1 MNIGQAAQASG
12 VTAKMIRYYESIG
25 LMPPSPRSEAG
36 YRRYGE
42 QDLHLLRFIR
52 QARRLG
58 FGIDQIRQLLALWQD
73 RDRSSAQVKALAQ
86 SHVDEL
92 NQRIG
97 ELVAMR
103 DTLSH
108 LAKHCHGD
116 DRPDCPI
123 LEGIAAAGLSSAPNP
138 KADGS
143 SEGASPCAHEPAAL
157 AQGAATGVTATAGT
171 AGSAGTTGT
180 AGTTAPA
187 SAAGGDGDGKA
198 LHRLQK

>member
-25 LMPPSPRSEAG
+25 LMPPSPRSDAG

-52 QARRLG
+52 QSRRLG

-73 RDRSSAQVKALAQ
+73 RGRSSAQVKALAQ

-108 LAKHCHGD
+108 LAVHCHGD

-123 LEGIAAAGLSSAPNP
+123 LEGIAAAALPTSSSSAS
-138 KADGS
+138 AASTASAG
-143 SEGASPCAHEPAAL
+143 GASA
-157 AQGAATGVTATAGT
+157 V
-171 AGSAGTTGT
+171 
-180 AGTTAPA
+180 A
-187 SAAGGDGDGKA
+187 SAAGAANVPVQQAAAAENTSGAPSGTSGKDGDAQACHVPQG
-198 LHRLQK
+198 

>member
-36 YRRYGE
+36 YRRYNE

-73 RDRSSAQVKALAQ
+73 RGRSSAQVKALAQ

-108 LAKHCHGD
+108 LAMHCHGD

-123 LEGIAAAGLSSAPNP
+123 LDGLAAAELPGTL
-138 KADGS
+138 
-143 SEGASPCAHEPAAL
+143 GAKTDCS
-157 AQGAATGVTATAGT
+157 AQGAAACGSEEQQTDQADQADTAPPAV
-171 AGSAGTTGT
+171 GSA
-180 AGTTAPA
+180 AA
-187 SAAGGDGDGKA
+187 SGPVGEIDTQASRHVPQG
-198 LHRLQK
+198 

>member
-42 QDLHLLRFIR
+42 PDLHLLRFIR

-86 SHVDEL
+86 THVDEL

-108 LAKHCHGD
+108 LAMHCHGD

-123 LEGIAAAGLSSAPNP
+123 LEGIAAAELPGDLSDKGGRFASAV
-138 KADGS
+138 
-143 SEGASPCAHEPAAL
+143 ASCGPA
-157 AQGAATGVTATAGT
+157 QSATASDTATAVD
-171 AGSAGTTGT
+171 
-180 AGTTAPA
+180 APA
-187 SAAGGDGDGKA
+187 STGGSVSDSEGQIR
-198 LHRLQK
+198 HVPHP

>member
-25 LMPPSPRSEAG
+25 LMPPSPRSDAG

-52 QARRLG
+52 QSRRLG

-73 RDRSSAQVKALAQ
+73 RGRSSAQVKALAQ

-108 LAKHCHGD
+108 LAVHCHGD

-123 LEGIAAAGLSSAPNP
+123 LEGIAAATLTPSSA
-138 KADGS
+138 S
-143 SEGASPCAHEPAAL
+143 SAAGA
-157 AQGAATGVTATAGT
+157 GATSTTGATSAMGGTATA
-171 AGSAGTTGT
+171 
-180 AGTTAPA
+180 APA
-187 SAAGGDGDGKA
+187 NTGSVSVPAQQAAAAEAVSGAPAGNSGKDGDTQACHVPQG
-198 LHRLQK
+198 

>member
-73 RDRSSAQVKALAQ
+73 RGRSSAQVKALAQ

-108 LAKHCHGD
+108 LAMHCHGD
-116 DRPDCPI
+116 ERPDCPI
-123 LEGIAAAGLSSAPNP
+123 LEGLAGAELPGGPGTKRDSGTHATAACGTAAHQNTASDAG
-138 KADGS
+138 
-143 SEGASPCAHEPAAL
+143 
-157 AQGAATGVTATAGT
+157 ATGTVTTTGT
-171 AGSAGTTGT
+171 TTGT
-180 AGTTAPA
+180 ATDGPV
-187 SAAGGDGDGKA
+187 SDGDA
-198 LHRLQK
+198 QVVRHAP

>member
-73 RDRSSAQVKALAQ
+73 RGRSSAQVKALAQ

-108 LAKHCHGD
+108 LAVHCHGD

-123 LEGIAAAGLSSAPNP
+123 LEGLAAAELPGSLGAN
-138 KADGS
+138 KAQADCGTM
-143 SEGASPCAHEPAAL
+143 GAACGGAAQPAA
-157 AQGAATGVTATAGT
+157 
-171 AGSAGTTGT
+171 
-180 AGTTAPA
+180 APSA
-187 SAAGGDGDGKA
+187 SAANAPAGGPVVDSDVQGARHAPQG
-198 LHRLQK
+198 

>member
-1 MNIGQAAQASG
+1 MNIGQAAQSSG

-73 RDRSSAQVKALAQ
+73 RGRSSAQVKALAQ

-108 LAKHCHGD
+108 LAMHCHGD

-123 LEGIAAAGLSSAPNP
+123 LEGLAAAELPGNLGA
-138 KADGS
+138 KGEKGAKEAKGDGS
-143 SEGASPCAHEPAAL
+143 PHAMAACGTAAQQTPAPGAAGAS
-157 AQGAATGVTATAGT
+157 
-171 AGSAGTTGT
+171 
-180 AGTTAPA
+180 A
-187 SAAGGDGDGKA
+187 SAAGTVSDGEAQAARHIPQG
-198 LHRLQK
+198 

>member
-52 QARRLG
+52 QSRRLG

-73 RDRSSAQVKALAQ
+73 RGRSSAQVKALAQ

-108 LAKHCHGD
+108 LAMHCHGD

-123 LEGIAAAGLSSAPNP
+123 LEGIAAAALPGDLGT
-138 KADGS
+138 KAECS
-143 SEGASPCAHEPAAL
+143 ASPMTSCNPAP
-157 AQGAATGVTATAGT
+157 QAAASEAAAVE
-171 AGSAGTTGT
+171 
-180 AGTTAPA
+180 
-187 SAAGGDGDGKA
+187 SAAPTDKPVGDGDA
-198 LHRLQK
+198 QASQIPRR

>member
-52 QARRLG
+52 QSRRLG

-73 RDRSSAQVKALAQ
+73 RGRSSAQVKALAQ

-108 LAKHCHGD
+108 LAMHCHGD

-123 LEGIAAAGLSSAPNP
+123 LEGIAAAALPGNLGAKTEPS
-138 KADGS
+138 
-143 SEGASPCAHEPAAL
+143 ASPKTSCSPAQQATAVDAVAVDAPAA
-157 AQGAATGVTATAGT
+157 AGNPADDSDSQARHVPQG
-171 AGSAGTTGT
+171 
-180 AGTTAPA
+180 
-187 SAAGGDGDGKA
+187 
-198 LHRLQK
+198 

>member
-25 LMPPSPRSEAG
+25 LMPPSPRSDAG

-52 QARRLG
+52 QSRRLG

-73 RDRSSAQVKALAQ
+73 RGRSSAQVKALAQ

-108 LAKHCHGD
+108 LAVHCHGD

-123 LEGIAAAGLSSAPNP
+123 LEGIAAAALPTPSSASAASP
-138 KADGS
+138 ASAG
-143 SEGASPCAHEPAAL
+143 GASA
-157 AQGAATGVTATAGT
+157 V
-171 AGSAGTTGT
+171 
-180 AGTTAPA
+180 A
-187 SAAGGDGDGKA
+187 SAAGAANVPVQQAAAAENTTGAPSGTSGKDGDAQACHVPQG
-198 LHRLQK
+198 

>member
-108 LAKHCHGD
+108 LAAHCHGD

-123 LEGIAAAGLSSAPNP
+123 LEGIAAAELPSHPGGNAAHSASTMTSCSPAP
-138 KADGS
+138 SATAAD
-143 SEGASPCAHEPAAL
+143 
-157 AQGAATGVTATAGT
+157 TVTATESG
-171 AGSAGTTGT
+171 
-180 AGTTAPA
+180 
-187 SAAGGDGDGKA
+187 AGGSVGDSEGQVRQIPLA
-198 LHRLQK
+198 

>member
-52 QARRLG
+52 QSRRLG

-73 RDRSSAQVKALAQ
+73 RGRSSSQVKALAQ

-108 LAKHCHGD
+108 LAMHCHGD

-123 LEGIAAAGLSSAPNP
+123 LEGIAG
-138 KADGS
+138 
-143 SEGASPCAHEPAAL
+143 AAL
-157 AQGAATGVTATAGT
+157 SDNPGAIAECGGSGATSAASCSPAQQAATADAVAADT
-171 AGSAGTTGT
+171 
-180 AGTTAPA
+180 PA
-187 SAAGGDGDGKA
+187 AAGGPAGDSDGQAHHIPQG
-198 LHRLQK
+198 

>member
-25 LMPPSPRSEAG
+25 LMPPSPRSDAG

-52 QARRLG
+52 QSRRLG

-73 RDRSSAQVKALAQ
+73 RGRSSAQVKALAQ

-108 LAKHCHGD
+108 LAMHCHGD

-123 LEGIAAAGLSSAPNP
+123 LEGIAAATLTPSTPAANAGPTSVPVQQAAAAEAVASAPANNP
-138 KADGS
+138 GK
-143 SEGASPCAHEPAAL
+143 
-157 AQGAATGVTATAGT
+157 
-171 AGSAGTTGT
+171 
-180 AGTTAPA
+180 
-187 SAAGGDGDGKA
+187 DGDTQACHVPQG
-198 LHRLQK
+198 

>member
-25 LMPPSPRSEAG
+25 LIPPSPRSDAG

-42 QDLHLLRFIR
+42 QELHLLRFIR
-52 QARRLG
+52 QSRRLG

-73 RDRSSAQVKALAQ
+73 RGRSSAQVKALAQ
-86 SHVDEL
+86 AHVDEL

-108 LAKHCHGD
+108 LAMTCHGD

-123 LEGIAAAGLSSAPNP
+123 LEGIAAADLAGAVAGVAS
-138 KADGS
+138 
-143 SEGASPCAHEPAAL
+143 GASCHSHDAESDAH
-157 AQGAATGVTATAGT
+157 AG
-171 AGSAGTTGT
+171 AGSATSGVTTSVSSPSTGN
-180 AGTTAPA
+180 GNAPA
-187 SAAGGDGDGKA
+187 GPGHDADTHVRHAP
-198 LHRLQK
+198 LE

>member
-73 RDRSSAQVKALAQ
+73 RGRSSAQVKALAQ

-108 LAKHCHGD
+108 LAVHCHGD

-123 LEGIAAAGLSSAPNP
+123 LEGIAAADLPCHAGHS
-138 KADGS
+138 
-143 SEGASPCAHEPAAL
+143 GASASEQCA
-157 AQGAATGVTATAGT
+157 GAATSGATPQQVTSTAG
-171 AGSAGTTGT
+171 AEGGPA
-180 AGTTAPA
+180 ADDDAQVEHAPQ
-187 SAAGGDGDGKA
+187 
-198 LHRLQK
+198 R

>member
-25 LMPPSPRSEAG
+25 LMPPSPRSDAG

-52 QARRLG
+52 QSRRLG

-73 RDRSSAQVKALAQ
+73 RGRSSSQVKALAQ

-108 LAKHCHGD
+108 LAVHCHGD

-123 LEGIAAAGLSSAPNP
+123 LEGIAAATLTPSTASSA
-138 KADGS
+138 A
-143 SEGASPCAHEPAAL
+143 GASAMG
-157 AQGAATGVTATAGT
+157 GAATAAPANT
-171 AGSAGTTGT
+171 GSVSVPAQQAAAAEAVSG
-180 AGTTAPA
+180 APA
-187 SAAGGDGDGKA
+187 SNSGKDGDTQACHVPQG
-198 LHRLQK
+198 

>member
-73 RDRSSAQVKALAQ
+73 RGRSSAQVKALAQ

-108 LAKHCHGD
+108 LAMHCHGD

-123 LEGIAAAGLSSAPNP
+123 LEGLAAAEFPGNAGAAKTQGECGANVMAACGSATQPGV
-138 KADGS
+138 A
-143 SEGASPCAHEPAAL
+143 PAATAANAPAGGPL
-157 AQGAATGVTATAGT
+157 GDGDAQGAHPVPQG
-171 AGSAGTTGT
+171 
-180 AGTTAPA
+180 
-187 SAAGGDGDGKA
+187 
-198 LHRLQK
+198 

>member
-73 RDRSSAQVKALAQ
+73 RGRSSAQVKALAQ
-86 SHVDEL
+86 THVDEL

-108 LAKHCHGD
+108 LAMHCHGD

-123 LEGIAAAGLSSAPNP
+123 LEGLAAAELPGNLAVKGESGSNTMAACGTAAHSTSAPD
-138 KADGS
+138 A
-143 SEGASPCAHEPAAL
+143 
-157 AQGAATGVTATAGT
+157 AATGTAN
-171 AGSAGTTGT
+171 
-180 AGTTAPA
+180 
-187 SAAGGDGDGKA
+187 GGPVGEGDA
-198 LHRLQK
+198 QVARHVP

>member
-73 RDRSSAQVKALAQ
+73 RGRSSAQVKALAQ

-108 LAKHCHGD
+108 LAMHCHGD

-123 LEGIAAAGLSSAPNP
+123 LEGLASAVLPGDLAAKS
-138 KADGS
+138 D
-143 SEGASPCAHEPAAL
+143 CATN
-157 AQGAATGVTATAGT
+157 ATTTCGTATQSGAVP
-171 AGSAGTTGT
+171 TT
-180 AGTTAPA
+180 
-187 SAAGGDGDGKA
+187 SAAGAPTGGAVGDGDA
-198 LHRLQK
+198 QVARHVP

>member
-108 LAKHCHGD
+108 LAMHCHGD
-116 DRPDCPI
+116 DRPECPI
-123 LEGIAAAGLSSAPNP
+123 LEGIAAAELPCHAGESVAPAPERSVGAAASGATPQQTASGNSAAAGPV
-138 KADGS
+138 ADGDTQVR
-143 SEGASPCAHEPAAL
+143 H
-157 AQGAATGVTATAGT
+157 
-171 AGSAGTTGT
+171 
-180 AGTTAPA
+180 APP
-187 SAAGGDGDGKA
+187 G
-198 LHRLQK
+198 

>member
-73 RDRSSAQVKALAQ
+73 RGRSSAQVKALAQ

-108 LAKHCHGD
+108 LAVHCHGD

-123 LEGIAAAGLSSAPNP
+123 LEGIAAADL
-138 KADGS
+138 
-143 SEGASPCAHEPAAL
+143 PCHTGHS
-157 AQGAATGVTATAGT
+157 GAATSEQCTGAATSGAT
-171 AGSAGTTGT
+171 PQQAT
-180 AGTTAPA
+180 
-187 SAAGGDGDGKA
+187 SAAGAAGGSAADDDA
-198 LHRLQK
+198 QIEHAPPR

>member
-52 QARRLG
+52 QSRRLG

-73 RDRSSAQVKALAQ
+73 RGRSSAQVKALAQ

-108 LAKHCHGD
+108 LAMHCHGD

-123 LEGIAAAGLSSAPNP
+123 LEGIAAAALPDNVATKAECSSNAMT
-138 KADGS
+138 S
-143 SEGASPCAHEPAAL
+143 CSP
-157 AQGAATGVTATAGT
+157 AQQAAATAAAATE
-171 AGSAGTTGT
+171 
-180 AGTTAPA
+180 APA
-187 SAAGGDGDGKA
+187 PAGNA
-198 LHRLQK
+198 LGEGEGQPRHIPQG

>member
-52 QARRLG
+52 QSRRLG

-86 SHVDEL
+86 SHVNEL

-108 LAKHCHGD
+108 LAAHCHGD

-123 LEGIAAAGLSSAPNP
+123 LDGIAAAELPGHPGG
-138 KADGS
+138 KA
-143 SEGASPCAHEPAAL
+143 ER
-157 AQGAATGVTATAGT
+157 
-171 AGSAGTTGT
+171 
-180 AGTTAPA
+180 PA
-187 SAAGGDGDGKA
+187 SAMVSAAATDAPTASGGAGGSVGDGEGQVR
-198 LHRLQK
+198 HVPQT

>member
-108 LAKHCHGD
+108 LAMHCHGD

-138 KADGS
+138 KADCSAEGTS
-143 SEGASPCAHEPAAL
+143 SCAHEPATL
-157 AQGAATGVTATAGT
+157 AQGASTGA
-171 AGSAGTTGT
+171 SAAQGATGT
-180 AGTTAPA
+180 AGTTAATAPA

-198 LHRLQK
+198 LHGRRE

>member
-36 YRRYGE
+36 YRRYAE

-73 RDRSSAQVKALAQ
+73 RGRSSAQVKALAQ

-108 LAKHCHGD
+108 LAVHCHGD
-116 DRPDCPI
+116 DRPECPI
-123 LEGIAAAGLSSAPNP
+123 LEGIAGGALSGDLGA
-138 KADGS
+138 KADVS
-143 SEGASPCAHEPAAL
+143 SGAKAACSPAQEAIAAD
-157 AQGAATGVTATAGT
+157 AVVTN
-171 AGSAGTTGT
+171 
-180 AGTTAPA
+180 A
-187 SAAGGDGDGKA
+187 SACADGLAGDGEGQVG
-198 LHRLQK
+198 RGPQG

>member
-25 LMPPSPRSEAG
+25 LMPPSPRSDAG

-52 QARRLG
+52 QSRRLG

-73 RDRSSAQVKALAQ
+73 RGRSSAQVKALAQ

-108 LAKHCHGD
+108 LAVHCHGD

-123 LEGIAAAGLSSAPNP
+123 LEGIAAATLPTPATASTASAASMPVTSSA
-138 KADGS
+138 G
-143 SEGASPCAHEPAAL
+143 GASA
-157 AQGAATGVTATAGT
+157 V
-171 AGSAGTTGT
+171 
-180 AGTTAPA
+180 A
-187 SAAGGDGDGKA
+187 SAAGAANVPVQQAAASENTTGAPSGTSGKDGDAQACHVPQG
-198 LHRLQK
+198 

>member
-36 YRRYGE
+36 YRRYSE

-73 RDRSSAQVKALAQ
+73 RGRSSAQVKALAQ

-108 LAKHCHGD
+108 LAMHCHGD

-123 LEGIAAAGLSSAPNP
+123 LDGLASAELPGHLGGKTDCSASATATCAATTPQAAA
-138 KADGS
+138 
-143 SEGASPCAHEPAAL
+143 
-157 AQGAATGVTATAGT
+157 AQ
-171 AGSAGTTGT
+171 
-180 AGTTAPA
+180 P
-187 SAAGGDGDGKA
+187 AAGGAPGASGASGASGTVGESDTQAAHHASQG
-198 LHRLQK
+198 

>member
-73 RDRSSAQVKALAQ
+73 RGRSSAQVKALAQ

-108 LAKHCHGD
+108 LAMHCHGD

-123 LEGIAAAGLSSAPNP
+123 LEGLASADLPGDLTA
-138 KADGS
+138 KSD
-143 SEGASPCAHEPAAL
+143 CATN
-157 AQGAATGVTATAGT
+157 ATTTCGTATQSGAVP
-171 AGSAGTTGT
+171 TT
-180 AGTTAPA
+180 
-187 SAAGGDGDGKA
+187 SAAGGPTGGAVGDGDA
-198 LHRLQK
+198 QVARHVP

>member
-52 QARRLG
+52 QSRRLG

-73 RDRSSAQVKALAQ
+73 RGRSSAQVKALAQ

-108 LAKHCHGD
+108 LAMHCHGD

-123 LEGIAAAGLSSAPNP
+123 LEGIAAAALPDGARNQTVSSGGSPAPQ
-138 KADGS
+138 A
-143 SEGASPCAHEPAAL
+143 
-157 AQGAATGVTATAGT
+157 AATGAMGVE
-171 AGSAGTTGT
+171 
-180 AGTTAPA
+180 APA
-187 SAAGGDGDGKA
+187 STGNAVGEGEEPVRQIPQG
-198 LHRLQK
+198 

>member
-73 RDRSSAQVKALAQ
+73 RGRSSAQVKALAQ

-108 LAKHCHGD
+108 LAMHCHGD

-123 LEGIAAAGLSSAPNP
+123 LEGLASADLPGDLTAKSDCATNATAACG
-138 KADGS
+138 
-143 SEGASPCAHEPAAL
+143 
-157 AQGAATGVTATAGT
+157 TATQSGT
-171 AGSAGTTGT
+171 VPTT
-180 AGTTAPA
+180 
-187 SAAGGDGDGKA
+187 SAAGAPAGGAVGDGDA
-198 LHRLQK
+198 QAARHVP